1 MLALLANLLLERFI
15 PHGHCY
21 LWKPGLVGL
30 HLVSDSLI
38 ALAYYSIPLTL
49 IHFVRRRHDL
59 PFSWIFQLFGAFIIA
74 CGTTHI
80 MEVWTLWHPHYWLSG
95 LIKAVTAAVSVTTAV
110 LLVPLI
116 PKALALPSPAQLE
129 AANRH
134 LETEIREHAA
144 TTSQLEQALQRLTF
158 HVENSPLAVI
168 ELNHEFRVQR
178 WSKQAEKLFGW
189 QAEEVLN
196 HRLEEGQFVFE
207 EDLPS
212 VQQDMS
218 HLLDGS
224 LPHIVGKNRNY
235 TKDGSVIYCQW
246 YNSALWDSSG
256 ELVSILSLALDVTER
271 TRAEQA
277 LKESEARYRTLVE
290 TSPDAISVCEL
301 NGKLLFCNRQVALL
315 HGYESETEIL
325 GRFACELI
333 APENRSIAD
342 LCLEKVLQHGSMRD
356 VEYTML
362 RKDGSRFP
370 AEVSASLIRD
380 AQGQPQAIIGL
391 VRDITDRKSA
401 QDALKKGKEDLEVQV
416 EERTAQLRLVN
427 DHLLVEI
434 QERALAED
442 ALRKSE
448 ARLNQALC
456 AAQMGAWDWDMMS
469 DRMTWSEGT
478 ETLFGLM
485 PGALEGSYD
494 ACLEYL
500 HPDDRPAVI
509 QALRRTIETGTNY
522 DVEARLIDTNGATRW
537 IASKGALIRNSN
549 GTAVRMTGTL
559 MDITKRKQIEL
570 ALERERQQLR
580 QIIASAPIAMA
591 MFDTQMRY
599 LAYSQTWITEQGLEE
614 QSIIGCSHY
623 DIFPDIPERWQAEH
637 QRALQGEVISVSED
651 VWERSDGTKIYLR
664 WAIHPWYHPDG
675 EVGGIVIATDR
686 INELVEAREAALE
699 AARLK
704 SQFLANMS
712 HEIRTPMNGVL
723 GMAGLLLQTPLTPQ
737 QLEYASTICSSAEHL
752 LTVINDILD
761 FSKLEAGEMQLEN
774 IDFELDSCIDS
785 VVDVL
790 AAQAHEKGLELAMWI
805 SSDVP
810 RLLKGDPNRLRQILL
825 NLVGNAVKFTN
836 VGQVLVKVSVSR
848 GLAKEE
854 DAGETPLPITP
865 YPFPSYLRFEV
876 TDTGIGIS
884 DQDQEKL
891 FQSFSQVDASTTRQY
906 GGTGLGLVICK
917 QLVELMEGEIGI
929 ESVLNQGS
937 KFWFTASFDHPTVV
951 EAMACPLVL
960 HQLKLLVVSA
970 QTTTRQALCA
980 AIRRSIRL
988 NESTSPAGL
997 LTDSW
1002 EMQVDEAVDTLTT
1015 LNALRSSVAQGNPYD
1030 VAILDLQLP
1039 KPQGA
1044 ILVPM
1049 IRSDPTL
1056 AQTKL
1061 IVMTTSDRLDTLQ
1074 ELEGM
1079 DISGYL
1085 IKPVRASRLLDC
1097 LVSALAPQEQENQ
1110 GRVSCEQEQATA
1122 ENSKPAQSSLKI
1134 LLVEDHE
1141 VNQMVTLNQLAMLG
1155 FEADCV
1161 GNGEEAIAQLAQQN
1175 YDLVLMDCQMPI
1187 LDGYDTTQEIRRRE
1201 GSERHTTIIALTAH
1215 ALHHDRQKCIDVGMD
1230 DYLSKPIA
1238 QEALGAMIERWTK
1251 HTVKPTLAD
1260 TNSEITHNPQRST
1273 LSLEEIP
1280 LDLERLKT
1288 ISRGKV
1294 RFQQQLVQAF
1304 INNAQPGLEQ
1314 IRLAIPVNNF
1324 EIIVQQA
1331 HRLKGASANV
1341 GVRLMP
1347 EVAAQLE
1354 QQARDENLTG
1364 ATEKL
1369 EALESQL
1376 ERVKVFVEN
1385 GWID

>member
-1 MLALLANLLLERFI
+1 MLGLLANLLLERFI

-30 HLVSDSLI
+30 HLVSDVLI

-49 IHFVRRRHDL
+49 IHFVRKRHDL

-74 CGTTHI
+74 CGTTHL

-95 LIKAVTAAVSVTTAV
+95 LIKAMTAAVSVTTAV

-134 LETEIREHAA
+134 LEREIREHAA
-144 TTSQLEQALQRLTF
+144 TTTQLQQALQRLTF

-168 ELNHEFRVQR
+168 ELNHDFRVQR

-196 HRLEEGQFVFE
+196 HRLGEEQFVFE
-207 EDLPS
+207 EDLPL

-218 HLLDGS
+218 HLLDGTV
-224 LPHIVGKNRNY
+224 PHIVGKNRNY

-290 TSPDAISVCEL
+290 TSPDAISVSEL

-342 LCLEKVLQHGSMRD
+342 LCLQKVLQHGSIRD

-362 RKDGSRFP
+362 RSDGSRFP

-391 VRDITDRKSA
+391 VRDITDRKFA
-401 QDALKKGKEDLEVQV
+401 EDALKKGKQDLEVQV
-416 EERTAQLRLVN
+416 EERTAQLKLVN

-434 QERALAED
+434 QERALAEE

-509 QALRRTIETGTNY
+509 QSLRRTIETGTNY
-522 DVEARLIDTNGATRW
+522 DVEARFIDPNGTIRW
-537 IASKGALIRNSN
+537 VASKGALIRNSN

-580 QIIASAPIAMA
+580 QIIACAPIAVA

-599 LAYSQTWITEQGLEE
+599 LAYSQTWITVQGLEG
-614 QSIIGCSHY
+614 QAIIGCSHY
-623 DIFPDIPERWQAEH
+623 DIFPDLPERWQAEH
-637 QRALQGEVISVSED
+637 QRALQGEVISISED
-651 VWERSDGTKIYLR
+651 VWERSDGTKVYLR
-664 WAIHPWYHPDG
+664 WAIHPWYTPDG

-737 QLEYASTICSSAEHL
+737 QLEYASTINSSAEHL

-774 IDFELDSCIDS
+774 IDFELDSCIES

-825 NLVGNAVKFTN
+825 NLVGNAVKFTD

-848 GLAKEE
+848 GLGTEE
-854 DAGETPLPITP
+854 DAGETQLPTHV
-865 YPFPSYLRFEV
+865 RFEV

-884 DQDQEKL
+884 AEDQEKL

-917 QLVELMEGEIGI
+917 QLVELMEGEIGV
-929 ESVLNQGS
+929 ESSLNQGS
-937 KFWFTASFDHPTVV
+937 KFWFTASFDHPTVM
-951 EAMACPLVL
+951 EAAACPLVL
-960 HQLKLLVVSA
+960 HKLKLLIVSA

-980 AIRRSIRL
+980 ALHRSIRL
-988 NESTSPAGL
+988 NDSTSPTGL

-1044 ILVPM
+1044 LLVPM
-1049 IRSDPTL
+1049 IRCDPTL

-1061 IVMTTSDRLDTLQ
+1061 IVMTTSDRLDTVQ

-1097 LVSALAPQEQENQ
+1097 LVSALAPQEQENE
-1110 GRVSCEQEQATA
+1110 GRVSHEQQEATA
-1122 ENSKPAQSSLKI
+1122 ENPKPAKSSLKI

-1201 GSERHTTIIALTAH
+1201 GSDRHTTIIALTAH
-1215 ALHHDRQKCIDVGMD
+1215 ALPNDRQKCLAAGMD

-1251 HTVKPTLAD
+1251 HTVKPTAAD
-1260 TNSEITHNPQRST
+1260 TNSEITHNPEHLT
-1273 LSLEEIP
+1273 LSLEETP

-1294 RFQQQLVQAF
+1294 TFQQQLVQAF
-1304 INNAQPGLEQ
+1304 IKNAQPGLEQ

-1341 GVRLMP
+1341 GVRLIP

-1354 QQARDENLTG
+1354 RQAREENLTG

-1369 EALESQL
+1369 EVLESQL
-1376 ERVKVFVEN
+1376 ERVKAFVEN
-1385 GWID
+1385 GWIESAI